1 MALAFALTDR
11 LGPVPS
17 TLAQDAFT
25 DVVAGSNKVGRGA
38 QPLPYGFNC
47 SKGWDPATGLGTPL
61 FQKLLKAALA

>member
-1 MALAFALTDR
+1 MLPLAPCR
-11 LGPVPS
+11 NP
-17 TLAQDAFT
+17 AQGAFT
-25 DVVAGSNKVGRGA
+25 DVVAGSNKVDRGG